1 MGSSLPQQENDN
13 KKNIRITPHP
23 ISEKVFLENIKKR
36 GLKISE
42 DFSIDNFRNKAISLY
57 NDSMKLKDKQKYQM
71 LKSAIFFDNNN
82 EKIMEEYLKIEKMLN
97 KEEYDKNILIY
108 KYHISPKTYF
118 NITGENKKSSKDLLL
133 EVFDILK
140 NYKIETELTKE
151 LEEKEKI
158 NNYFYKIKNKKL
170 SITENLIFSIDTNL
184 ELSLYEAY
192 IILFSEINKKIGNL
206 WKIINDKTLTFES
219 KLKNICP
226 DKEYDRIKQLRDEY
240 KVNEGIAILFRTRF
254 FKKILVYIK
263 DYVTELESVIK
274 KCLELKDIK
283 RDFYMLL
290 FIIVEIKMII
300 THEKKPIYTDK
311 IKNYITESIN
321 NDELNTIISKYPIDI
336 KNLDKYYI
344 KDILDEIKKNEN
356 LELNK
361 LMLYKFIKLEYFND
375 NNIIQDHINFI
386 RKFNEKISKS
396 KTILD
401 ALYQLYPIFKSN
413 KLFESEFILNLFQ
426 NALKKCYFF
435 PFRGKKGAISLRK
448 SGTLLF
454 FIPNKTNIDEINL
467 DVDLDR
473 KIYLIGNLGVFIY
486 IEFHEVLG
494 YFLRVILSYI
504 LDYNFL
510 SPRGPETGCNE
521 SGECI
526 EYILFGKRVP
536 NFSVKQL
543 LYLLDFNNYN
553 KSLNTFRKE
562 FNEINNSPINPSKE
576 FVEMLKEIGITLEIN
591 LINNNG
597 EVAELFK
604 ENYISGDYLI
614 EGPNLFNCNENYEL
628 FYDEDFE
635 NITDDMFK
643 SN

>member
-71 LKSAIFFDNNN
+71 LKSAIFFDNSN

-108 KYHISPKTYF
+108 KYHISPKAYF

-158 NNYFYKIKNKKL
+158 NNYFYKIKNKKP

-192 IILFSEINKKIGNL
+192 IILFSEINNKIGNL

-344 KDILDEIKKNEN
+344 KDILDEIKKNKN

-401 ALYQLYPIFKSN
+401 ALYQLYPTFKSN

-494 YFLRVILSYI
+494 HFLRVILSYI

-510 SPRGPETGCNE
+510 SPRGPETGRNE

-526 EYILFGKRVP
+526 EYILFV
-536 NFSVKQL
+536 
-543 LYLLDFNNYN
+543 Y
-553 KSLNTFRKE
+553 SLK
-562 FNEINNSPINPSKE
+562 I
-576 FVEMLKEIGITLEIN
+576 V
-591 LINNNG
+591 
-597 EVAELFK
+597 
-604 ENYISGDYLI
+604 YI
-614 EGPNLFNCNENYEL
+614 
-628 FYDEDFE
+628 
-635 NITDDMFK
+635 
-643 SN
+643 